1 MRGKADRTPCRVKT
15 IGRVCYLLGYS
26 SQNETKK
33 ERKKEDF
40 KYFGGKTWLAYL
52 LDMPYFRHF
61 ALPDGKTIP
70 VNLVLTIWLAKVI
83 TKSEST
89 PCRVKTFGWVCYLLG
104 YLLQH
109 ERKIERKKKE
119 RRF

>member
-1 MRGKADRTPCRVKT
+1 MK
-15 IGRVCYLLGYS
+15 
-26 SQNETKK
+26 Q
-33 ERKKEDF
+33 RKKEDL

-104 YLLQH
+104 YSLQN
-109 ERKIERKKKE
+109 ETKKE